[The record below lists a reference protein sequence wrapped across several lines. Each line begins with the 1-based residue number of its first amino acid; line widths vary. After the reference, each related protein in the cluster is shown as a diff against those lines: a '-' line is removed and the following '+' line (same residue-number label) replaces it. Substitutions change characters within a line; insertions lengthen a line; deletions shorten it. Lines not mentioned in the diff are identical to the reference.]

1 MTALPNEPVPPV
13 ISNVLEA
20 NTLLIVPR
28 YIYIGVSM
36 DLKS

>member
-28 YIYIGVSM
+28 CVYIDVSM
-36 DLKS
+36 NSKS